1 MSIDDHISINVEI
14 AERSYRLK
22 IRHDEEKYVR
32 AAAHFVQREL
42 TKLKKQYSF
51 RDDQDGLAFVALDA
65 TTELAR
71 HNAREKSE
79 DESLEQVVSKM
90 EALLNIA

>member
-22 IRHDEEKYVR
+22 IRSDEEKYVR
-32 AAAHFVQREL
+32 TAAHFVQREL
-42 TKLKKQYSF
+42 SKLKKKYSF
-51 RDDQDGLAFVALDA
+51 RDDQDGLVYVSLDA
-65 TTELAR
+65 ATELAR
-71 HNAREKSE
+71 YSARDKSE
-79 DESLEQVVSKM
+79 EESLEAVVSKM

>member
-1 MSIDDHISINVEI
+1 MSIDDRIFINVEI
-14 AERSYRLK
+14 AERPYRLK
-22 IRHDEEKYVR
+22 IRPDEEKYVR

-42 TKLKKQYSF
+42 SKLKKQYSF
-51 RDDQDGLAFVALDA
+51 RDDQDGLAYVTLDA
-65 TTELAR
+65 TTEMAR
-71 HNAREKSE
+71 HTAREKSE